1 MFALPVRLH
10 PCAIQSTPI
19 TEGTAMV
26 EGTAVAADKNIDLL
40 KRGYKAFTTGDMD
53 TLRSEIFQPD
63 VLWHQPG
70 DNPTAGDYRG
80 VEQVIALFGN
90 LLQRTDGTFK
100 PWLNHYAAGDGL
112 VMGVGAARPACP
124 REPRRRCSRCSRES
138 CRKGWLERSAAL

>member
-1 MFALPVRLH
+1 M
-10 PCAIQSTPI
+10 T
-19 TEGTAMV
+19 
-26 EGTAVAADKNIDLL
+26 EGTAVAADKNVDLL

-80 VEQVIALFGN
+80 VEQVVALFGN

-100 PWLNHYAAGDGL
+100 PWLNHYAAGEGL
-112 VMGVGAARPACP
+112 VIGVGATSAT
-124 REPRRRCSRCSRES
+124 RRGQTTIQPYAHV
-138 CRKGWLERSAAL
+138 CRVRDGKLSEAWILNLNQPEVDEFFRD